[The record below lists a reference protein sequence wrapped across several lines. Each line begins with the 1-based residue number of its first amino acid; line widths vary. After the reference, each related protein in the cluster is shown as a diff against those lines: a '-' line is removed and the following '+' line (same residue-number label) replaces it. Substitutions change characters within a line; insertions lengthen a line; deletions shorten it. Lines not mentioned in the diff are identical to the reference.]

1 MLRWVQDHSLSLAF
15 ALLFLAS
22 VAAQSVSGHFSYNS
36 ELSMYGLA
44 PVGYFAYLTT
54 GDFLDGIFANWQ
66 AAVLQIFC
74 LIVFGRK
81 LREKG
86 AAHSLK
92 PKNEQRDKRKEE
104 QDGHD
109 RPWIYR
115 NSLSVAFAVLFGLC
129 FAAHLV
135 LGAMNYNGRL
145 HLIGKPPVSIS
156 SYSLTSNFW
165 FTNFQTW
172 EAEFAV
178 IGIYVVF
185 SIFLREQGSPE
196 SKPVD
201 SSDKQT
207 GETNH

>member
-1 MLRWVQDHSLSLAF
+1 MPRWLQDHALSFTF

-36 ELSMYGLA
+36 ELSMYGLP
-44 PVGYFAYLTT
+44 PVGYFGYLTT
-54 GDFLDGIFANWQ
+54 GDFLDGIFTNWQ
-66 AAVLQIFC
+66 AAVLQLFC

-92 PKNEQRDKRKEE
+92 PKNEQRGKRKK

-109 RPWIYR
+109 RSWIYR

-135 LGAMNYNGRL
+135 LGTAKYNGKL
-145 HLIGKPPVSIS
+145 HLIRKPPISIS

-185 SIFLREQGSPE
+185 SIFLREEGSPE

-201 SSDKQT
+201 SSDHET